1 MTRRPRNSAVALLL
15 SLGINACYS
24 CPMRKVAL
32 IPGGAKGIGRE
43 VGLRLGERG
52 WAVALCYRKSH
63 NEAESTARA
72 IEKQGGK
79 ALAVHADVSMPEV
92 CEALVDRVMEWQGRI
107 DALIHC
113 AGPYHRLNLL
123 DETPTGWREMFA
135 GNLDSLFYMARLV
148 APVMIQQQTG
158 RIVAFSMAN
167 ADRLMAQTQ
176 LTAHYLSKVGVL
188 GLVRSL
194 AKALARHKI
203 TVNAVSPGFVDS
215 GSVDSGE
222 LASLVTSIPAGRI
235 GTVADAA
242 NAVLYLLSEE
252 ASYVTGTSLHVSGG
266 WGM

>member
-1 MTRRPRNSAVALLL
+1 MQ
-15 SLGINACYS
+15 
-24 CPMRKVAL
+24 KVAL

-52 WAVALCYRKSH
+52 WAVALCYRNSR
-63 NEAESTARA
+63 NDAEDTARA
-72 IEKQGGK
+72 IEERGGK
-79 ALAVHADVSMPEV
+79 ALAMHADVSRPEV
-92 CEALVDRVMEWQGRI
+92 CEVLVDHVQEWQGRI

-123 DETPTGWREMFA
+123 DETPAGWREMFA
-135 GNLDSLFYMARLV
+135 GNLDSFFYLARLV
-148 APVMIQQQTG
+148 APVMINQQSG

-176 LTAHYLSKVGVL
+176 LTAHYLAKVGVL

-194 AKALARHKI
+194 AKALAKHKI
-203 TVNAVSPGFVDS
+203 TVNAVSPGFIDS

-222 LASLVTSIPAGRI
+222 LEALIKTIPAGSI

-242 NAVLYLLSEE
+242 NAVLYLLSDE
-252 ASYVTGTSLHVSGG
+252 AAYVTGTSLHVSGG
-266 WGM
+266 WGI

>member
-1 MTRRPRNSAVALLL
+1 MQ
-15 SLGINACYS
+15 
-24 CPMRKVAL
+24 KVAL

-52 WAVALCYRKSH
+52 WAVAFCYRKSRD
-63 NEAESTARA
+63 EAEATAKA
-72 IEKQGGK
+72 IEERGGK
-79 ALAVHADVSMPEV
+79 ALAIHADVSRPEV
-92 CEALVDRVMEWQGRI
+92 CEVLVDHVMEWQGRI

-123 DETPTGWREMFA
+123 DETPAGWREMFA
-135 GNLDSLFYMARLV
+135 SNLDSFFFLARLV
-148 APVMIQQQTG
+148 APVMINQQGG

-176 LTAHYLSKVGVL
+176 LTAHYLAKVGVL

-194 AKALARHKI
+194 AKALAKHKI
-203 TVNAVSPGFVDS
+203 TVNAVSPGFIDS

-222 LASLVTSIPAGRI
+222 LEGLIKTIPAGAI

-242 NAVLYLLSEE
+242 NAVLYLLSDE
-252 ASYVTGTSLHVSGG
+252 AAYVTGTSLHVSGG
-266 WGM
+266 WGI